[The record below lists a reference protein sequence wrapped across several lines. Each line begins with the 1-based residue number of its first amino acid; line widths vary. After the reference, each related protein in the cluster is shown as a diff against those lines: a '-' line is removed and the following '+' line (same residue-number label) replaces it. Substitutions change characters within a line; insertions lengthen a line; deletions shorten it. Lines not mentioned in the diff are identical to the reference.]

1 MTGWNRLPDR
11 FRARQVLAKGQQ
23 SGALI
28 ADDISLGAPAFIRVM
43 PARQLDRDVM
53 EYIEDAGRRLG
64 DGTGPRAHVP
74 RLEVFRSDRVA
85 FISRPYVVGRTLDEW
100 CADPPT
106 QLNDFLD
113 IAVIAVKNLSLL
125 HTTGLAHG
133 NLKSSNVLIAAGRV
147 TLLDHGLA
155 RLSGILDYK
164 DKTPSTITPVQ
175 AAESPANDASSLAAL
190 LLHAFE
196 QVLAA
201 NPPASTAVAQQLNL
215 FVRMALERL
224 TGLHGGYSM
233 LTAAVRDL
241 EDLAKACRSGVL
253 AGVSIGSHDI
263 RPVLGTAAFAA
274 RPAEWAKLTV
284 ALERAQIERTQTVL
298 VEGAAG
304 IGKTRLLQEF
314 ARWAHAEHS
323 ARVIY
328 VKSEPAVAARPH
340 VVLSSFAW
348 ALHRSRSSAR
358 DADGGQEQQPT
369 DWVERFDVDGGIP
382 PQNAVRM
389 DEAASQLATSLSD
402 LATAENPALVIIDDC
417 HFARREDIVLLQR
430 LAETAPKIG
439 RGVILVF
446 VSRGLAD
453 TENRMPLIETEHIV
467 RVDSLPPDAVRA
479 ILTSMAGRV
488 DDSVVDGVIRWAG
501 GSPLLAQNAIRF
513 LSDNGAVVPGPDG
526 WTSHGRLPAPPEVLA
541 ERVRSLPSHL
551 RAILKVAAAIGF
563 RVRMDILAG
572 ASGKSLSWCATVVV
586 ELARRGLLNEDLE
599 DRPGPRGPGIRE
611 FVFTHDTV
619 REEALAD
626 EAGVPLSAVHQQVA
640 RSMMEL
646 GHTDE
651 FDLAFHL
658 AASGDLAAAFPHAV
672 TAARTARH
680 RYSLG
685 TAREYYELAISV
697 SESDDLLREMGEVL
711 MLDGSYADAIATLGR
726 ALDLCPESDVVNRAQ
741 ISRLLGE
748 THFKTGSLEPAE
760 RYFLHALRVLGE
772 SLPHTDRGFLLASVK
787 EMARWVTGG
796 YFPRHLVRRDSE
808 HSALKAAVFGNL
820 AYCWWF
826 HNSIRAFWAQGREMA
841 VARHC
846 PAEGPQRAHAYAT
859 HAVLCGAL
867 IGRARRAARYAER
880 AVSICTQ
887 GGDEWGK
894 AHATHL
900 YGVALVASGEYRRAI
915 TLLTAAAEGFDR
927 TADRW
932 EAHTSR
938 WHRALALYR
947 LGEREDAAR
956 EAGEIHR
963 LAKAIGDRQ
972 ATASAICIRAL
983 ACDGEGVDENEGADL
998 HGGFD
1003 VQSALTYLLGR
1014 AIALLGASRLED
1026 ADDVLGDAA
1035 TEIRRRRLLNSYVTP
1050 ILSWRATVARW
1061 QAEVS
1066 APGSVAARRWAVR
1079 AAVRTTIAAAAS
1091 GIYQAEREHVRHEV
1105 KQWPSMVRHAL
1116 LRRSTP

>member
-11 FRARQVLAKGQQ
+11 FRARQVLAKGPQ

-28 ADDISLGAPAFIRVM
+28 ADDISLGALAFVRVM
-43 PARQLDRDVM
+43 PARRLDRDVM
-53 EYIEDAGRRLG
+53 EYIEDAGRRLEG
-64 DGTGPRAHVP
+64 GTGPHAQVP
-74 RLEVFRSDRVA
+74 RLEAFRSDRVA
-85 FISRPYVVGRTLDEW
+85 FISRPYVAGQTLDEW
-100 CADPPT
+100 SADPPS
-106 QLNDFLD
+106 QLDDFLD
-113 IAVIAVKNLSLL
+113 VAVIAVKNLTFL
-125 HTTGLAHG
+125 HTAGLSHG
-133 NLKSSNVLIAAGRV
+133 NLKPSNVVVADGRV

-155 RLSGILDYK
+155 RLSGVLDYK
-164 DKTPSTITPVQ
+164 AKTPSPLTPVV
-175 AAESPANDASSLAAL
+175 ASASPANDASSLASL

-196 QVLAA
+196 RVLAA
-201 NPPASTAVAQQLNL
+201 NPPATTTLEQQLNL

-224 TGLHGGYSM
+224 AGLHGGYTM
-233 LTAAVRDL
+233 LNAAVRDL
-241 EDLAKACRSGVL
+241 EDLAKACRSGNL
-253 AGVSIGSHDI
+253 SSVSIGSHDI
-263 RPVLGTAAFAA
+263 RPELGTAAFAA
-274 RPAEWAKLTV
+274 RPAEWSKLTV
-284 ALERAQIERTQTVL
+284 ALERAQIDRTQTVL
-298 VEGAAG
+298 VEGTAG

-314 ARWAHAEHS
+314 ARWADAEHS

-340 VVLSSFAW
+340 VVLSSFAR

-358 DADGGQEQQPT
+358 DIDGGQEQQSS
-369 DWVERFDVDGGIP
+369 DWVEHFEDGELP
-382 PQNAVRM
+382 PQNAVRT
-389 DEAASQLATSLSD
+389 DEAASQLATSLGE
-402 LATAENPALVIIDDC
+402 LATAESPALVIIDDC
-417 HFARREDIVLLQR
+417 HFARREDILLLRR
-430 LAETAPKIG
+430 LAEIAPKIG
-439 RGVILVF
+439 RGVVLVF
-446 VSRGLAD
+446 VSRGPAD
-453 TENRMPLIETEHIV
+453 TESRMPLIETEHIV

-488 DDSVVDGVIRWAG
+488 DDSVVDGVVRWAG
-501 GSPLLAQNAIRF
+501 GSPLLAQNALRF

-526 WTSHGRLPAPPEVLA
+526 WTSHGHLPAPPEVLA

-572 ASGKSLSWCATVVV
+572 ASGKSRSWCATVVV

-599 DRPGPRGPGIRE
+599 ERPGPGGQGTRE

-626 EAGVPLSAVHQQVA
+626 EAGVPLSVVHQQVA

-672 TAARTARH
+672 TAARTARQ

-685 TAREYYELAISV
+685 TAREYYELATAF
-697 SESDDLLREMGEVL
+697 SESDDLLRELGEVL
-711 MLDGSYADAIATLGR
+711 MLDGSYVDAIATLGR
-726 ALDLCPESDVVNRAQ
+726 ALDLCPESNIVSRAQ

-748 THFKTGSLEPAE
+748 TYFKTGSLEPAE
-760 RYFLHALRVLGE
+760 QYFLQALRVLGE
-772 SLPHTDRGFLLASVK
+772 PLPLADRGFLLASIK
-787 EMARWVTGG
+787 ELIRSGTGG
-796 YFPRHLVRRDSE
+796 YFPRRLVKRDVE
-808 HSALKAAVFGNL
+808 HAALKAAVFSNL

-826 HNSIRAFWAQGREMA
+826 HNSIRALWAQGREMA

-859 HAVLCGAL
+859 HAVLCGPL
-867 IGRARRAARYAER
+867 LGRARRAARYAER

-894 AHATHL
+894 AHAMHL

-915 TLLTAAAEGFDR
+915 TLLTAAVEGFDR

-956 EAGEIHR
+956 EAEEVHR

-983 ACDGEGVDENEGADL
+983 ARDGEGLDENEGADL
-998 HGGFD
+998 RGGFD
-1003 VQSALTYLLGR
+1003 VQSALTYQLGR
-1014 AIALLGASRLED
+1014 AIALLGAHRLAD
-1026 ADDVLGDAA
+1026 ADDVLSYAA

-1061 QAEVS
+1061 QSEVS
-1066 APGSVAARRWAVR
+1066 PPGSVAARRWAVR
-1079 AAVRTTIAAAAS
+1079 AAVRTVTAAAAS
-1091 GIYQAEREHVRHEV
+1091 GIYQTEREHVRHEV
-1105 KQWPSMVRHAL
+1105 KQWPSMVRHAY
-1116 LRRSTP
+1116 RPTSAP